1 MKDEQIV
8 GAALAGVLPKTDRYW
23 FQQPHLLRLNLLLL
37 IPLLSSSV
45 AGYDGSLMNG
55 LQSLQQWREYFGHP
69 AGVRLGVVNAAQSI
83 GSVLALPIVGYL
95 ADRFGRKPVL
105 LSGIILIIIA
115 TIIQSTSINLPMFI
129 ISRLVVGFGGMF
141 VVHPSPMLI
150 AELAYYVLSWYVKPP
165 VLDDFR
171 KLIQNWTGAIL
182 ASWTTFGCQDYQ
194 SEWAWRV
201 PSILQAGFPLV
212 QLCFYAWVPESPR
225 WLVARER
232 TTEAAAILAKY
243 HSGIHAPSEGHT
255 PLVRREVAEI
265 VQTIQKEKSAETTG
279 WVALISTPGNRKR
292 TLIAVCV
299 GAFAQW
305 NGIGVVSYYLTLVLN
320 TVGITD
326 TFTQTLINGL
336 LQIFNFAA
344 ALSAAFLV
352 DRLGRRTLFLWSGAG
367 MLVSYI
373 VWTACSA
380 VNTDTGSKSAGIVVV
395 VCLFTFYFHYD
406 IAYTPLLMGYP
417 TEIFPYSLRSKG
429 IAVELFAIYGSLI
442 IAAFINPI
450 GLENIGWRYYIVFCC
465 FLVVFFVVTW
475 VLFPETKGYSL
486 EEIAVIFDGPQAVEN
501 FEDASES
508 KEEKILAKGGI
519 HDIVHK
525 EEA

>member
-1 MKDEQIV
+1 M
-8 GAALAGVLPKTDRYW
+8 ALV
-23 FQQPHLLRLNLLLL
+23 
-37 IPLLSSSV
+37 
-45 AGYDGSLMNG
+45 
-55 LQSLQQWREYFGHP
+55 
-69 AGVRLGVVNAAQSI
+69 
-83 GSVLALPIVGYL
+83 
-95 ADRFGRKPVL
+95 
-105 LSGIILIIIA
+105 
-115 TIIQSTSINLPMFI
+115 
-129 ISRLVVGFGGMF
+129 
-141 VVHPSPMLI
+141 
-150 AELAYYVLSWYVKPP
+150 
-165 VLDDFR
+165 
-171 KLIQNWTGAIL
+171 
-182 ASWTTFGCQDYQ
+182 
-194 SEWAWRV
+194 
-201 PSILQAGFPLV
+201 
-212 QLCFYAWVPESPR
+212 
-225 WLVARER
+225 
-232 TTEAAAILAKY
+232 
-243 HSGIHAPSEGHT
+243 
-255 PLVRREVAEI
+255 
-265 VQTIQKEKSAETTG
+265 
-279 WVALISTPGNRKR
+279 STPGNRKR

-442 IAAFINPI
+442 IAAFVNPI

-465 FLVVFFVVTW
+465 FLAVFFVVTW
-475 VLFPETKGYSL
+475 VLFPETKGHSL

-501 FEDASES
+501 FEDASEL
-508 KEEKILAKGGI
+508 KEEKILAKGGL